1 MISKSRKPK
10 KLKNRR
16 ISKRIELIKAVLLI
30 ILIAAVLR
38 IFIVFPIKMPDDSMM
53 SGFISGDFILA
64 SKLSYKFSP
73 PAPGDIVVFEHPYR
87 PDEKL
92 ARRIIA
98 IEGQTVEIVGKMVY
112 VNDEPLAE
120 ASSITHSDYRILPA
134 EFSRRDYCPPEQVPS
149 GQIYVLAD
157 NRDQSEDS
165 RDFGFIDL
173 TKVKGKGLYVYF
185 SWAPDP
191 DAPGWKSPY
200 IIPAVQ
206 ILFYNLLHFP
216 SRIRWDR
223 LFISS

>member
-1 MISKSRKPK
+1 MSDKTKYAKKRKS
-10 KLKNRR
+10 RR
-16 ISKRIELIKAVLLI
+16 ISKKIELIKAAVLF

-38 IFIVFPIKMPDDSMM
+38 IFVVFPYRM
-53 SGFISGDFILA
+53 SDTTMQNGLLGGDFVLA
-64 SKLSYKFSP
+64 SKLSYKFTHP
-73 PAPGDIVVFEHPYR
+73 QVGDIVVFDHPFR

-92 ARRIIA
+92 ARRIVA

-112 VNDEPLAE
+112 VNEEPFSE
-120 ASSITHSDYRILPA
+120 PSQVIHSDYRILPS
-134 EFSRRDYCPPEQVPS
+134 EFSNRDYCPPLRVPS

-165 RDFGFIDL
+165 RDFGCIDL
-173 TKVKGKGLYVYF
+173 SKVKGKEMFVYF

-191 DAPGWKSPY
+191 NAPAWESPY

-206 ILFYNLLHFP
+206 ILFYNLFHFP

-223 LFISS
+223 FFVSS